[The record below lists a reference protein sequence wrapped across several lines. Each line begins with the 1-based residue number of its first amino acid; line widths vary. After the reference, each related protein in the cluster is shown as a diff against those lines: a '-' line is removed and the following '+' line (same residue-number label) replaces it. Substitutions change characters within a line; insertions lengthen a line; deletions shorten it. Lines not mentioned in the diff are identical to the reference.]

1 MELKLLNDK
10 DGNFHIGR
18 SRGAL
23 EKFGSQGAL
32 LFGRVE
38 EKSHP
43 DGDLLLDSLFPHV
56 IFICG
61 ARGSGKSYTMGVI
74 GEELLDKNA
83 AVAAILV
90 DPVGVFWSM
99 KRPNSDEREKD
110 NLKDWSLAPK
120 GFAGKMKVLVPE
132 GAARKAP
139 KETYDGT
146 FSLRATELT
155 MDDWCLTLGLERFD
169 PASLALERAI
179 DKAGS
184 SYTVDQ
190 LVEIL
195 TNDPEISSK
204 DTGFSKQTRR
214 GIISRL
220 GAAKDWGLLSDEG
233 TQIEEMARLGE
244 LTVLD
249 VSFLEESVACLV
261 VGIVAR
267 KLLDARKVAAR
278 SEALGYAGGKIP
290 PTWLLIDEAHTIVP
304 NVGRTAAS
312 ESIVE
317 YVKQGRRPGCSIVI
331 ATQQPSAIDSRVLS
345 QLDILVCHKLVFY
358 DDVKSVFRRFPSSV
372 EKGMEDISFI
382 RTMPMGVALIG
393 DREESSSRAFLAR
406 IRPRMSQH
414 EGRSGAAV
422 KRKPGELKE
431 APQTAEPEKTAK
443 RATSVN
449 KEREILCMPHTV
461 SSEQAFE
468 TARQACSAR
477 GMLQKL
483 LMLVPKEQIISRKFV
498 YYPMWRVSID
508 IPVSKQ
514 VALCLLDGILGE
526 MKAPLPSSGI
536 LDLLNMSPAERS
548 ILISL
553 NSEKTISQI
562 SGEATLDETL
572 AKKHVNRLIE
582 DGLLSSHNRKGE
594 TFYKSREAHT
604 LPKPEELIGAQLG
617 ASFEREPVEGLL
629 VSPEKSY
636 TDLEKIVTVFGKTT
650 RLRDAHVVYK
660 PYWLFHTAGG
670 AKRRA
675 IAIDATDGRVDD
687 DAGKVLFGRV

>member
-1 MELKLLNDK
+1 MELRLLKDR

-18 SRGAL
+18 SLGAL

-32 LFGRVE
+32 LLGKVE

-43 DGDLLLDSLFPHV
+43 AGNLLLDSLFPHV

-61 ARGSGKSYTMGVI
+61 ARGSGKSYTMGVVA
-74 GEELLDKNA
+74 EELLEKNA

-99 KRPNSDEREKD
+99 KRPNSDELEKGD
-110 NLKDWSLAPK
+110 LKTWGLAPK
-120 GFAGKMKVLVPE
+120 GFSGRMRVLVPE

-146 FSLRATELT
+146 FSLRANELT

-184 SYTVDQ
+184 SSYTVDQ

-195 TNDPEISSK
+195 TNDAEIASK

-220 GAAKDWGLLSDEG
+220 GAAKDWGLLSDAG
-233 TQIEEMARLGE
+233 TQIEELARMGE

-267 KLLDARKVAAR
+267 KLLDVRKVAAR
-278 SEALGYAGGKIP
+278 SEALGYSGGKIP
-290 PTWLLIDEAHTIVP
+290 PTWLLIDEAHSIVP

-312 ESIVE
+312 ESVVE
-317 YVKQGRRPGCSIVI
+317 YVKQGRRPGCSIVL
-331 ATQQPSAIDSRVLS
+331 ATQQPSAVDSRVLS
-345 QLDILVCHKLVFY
+345 QLDVLVCHKLVFY

-372 EKGMEDISFI
+372 EKEMEDISFI
-382 RTMPMGVALIG
+382 RTLPMGVALVG

-431 APQTAEPEKTAK
+431 APPEPETIVAK
-443 RATSVN
+443 PSITN

-468 TARQACSAR
+468 RAR
-477 GMLQKL
+477 GMLQKF
-483 LMLVPKEQIISRKFV
+483 LMLVPTEQILSRKLV
-498 YYPMWRVSID
+498 YYPLWRVEID
-508 IPVSKQ
+508 IPVSRQ
-514 VALCLLDGILGE
+514 VALFLLDGILGE
-526 MKAPLPSSGI
+526 ITDPIRSSGI
-536 LDLLNMSPAERS
+536 FDLLNMPPAERS
-548 ILISL
+548 VLISL
-553 NSEKTISQI
+553 NSEKTISHI
-562 SGEATLDETL
+562 SSEAGLDEKS
-572 AKKHVNRLIE
+572 AKKHVNRLLE
-582 DGLLSSHNRKGE
+582 DGLLASRTKRGE
-594 TFYKSREAHT
+594 TLYKGRCAHA
-604 LPKPEELIGAQLG
+604 LPKPEELAGAELG
-617 ASFEREPVEGLL
+617 ASFERQPVEGLV
-629 VSPEKSY
+629 VSPEISY
-636 TDLEKIVTVFGKTT
+636 ADLERIVSVFGNAAH
-650 RLRDAHVVYK
+650 LRDAHVVYR
-660 PYWLFHTAGG
+660 PYWLFQTIAGG
-670 AKRRA
+670 AKKQRRA
-675 IAIDATDGRVDD
+675 IAIDATDGHVDD
-687 DAGKVLFGRV
+687 AVGKALFGRA

>member
-38 EKSHP
+38 EKSP
-43 DGDLLLDSLFPHV
+43 PSGNLLLDSLFPHV

-74 GEELLDKNA
+74 GEELLEKNA

-99 KRPNSDEREKD
+99 KRPNSDEREKN
-110 NLKDWSLAPK
+110 NLKEWALAPK
-120 GFAGKMKVLVPE
+120 GFSGKMKVLVPE
-132 GAARKAP
+132 GAVRKAP

-146 FSLRATELT
+146 FSLRAAELT
-155 MDDWCLTLGLERFD
+155 MDDWCLTLGIERFD

-195 TNDPEISSK
+195 TNDAEIASK

-220 GAAKDWGLLSDEG
+220 RAAKDWGLLSDEG
-233 TQIEEMARLGE
+233 TQIEEMARMGE

-267 KLLDARKVAAR
+267 KLLAARKVAAR

-331 ATQQPSAIDSRVLS
+331 ATQQPSTIDSRVLS

-382 RTMPMGVALIG
+382 RTMPMGVALVG

-414 EGRSGAAV
+414 EGRSGAAM

-431 APQTAEPEKTAK
+431 APPWAPEPETIAK
-443 RATSVN
+443 PAI

-498 YYPMWRVSID
+498 YYPLWRVSID

-526 MKAPLPSSGI
+526 ITDPIHSSGI
-536 LDLLNMSPAERS
+536 FDLLNMPPAERS
-548 ILISL
+548 VLISM

-562 SGEATLDETL
+562 SNDAGLDEKS

-582 DGLLSSHNRKGE
+582 DGLLSSHDRKGE
-594 TFYKSREAHT
+594 TFYKSRAVHT
-604 LPKPEELIGAQLG
+604 LPTPEELIGTPLG
-617 ASFEREPVEGLL
+617 ASFERRPVEGLL

-636 TDLEKIVTVFGKTT
+636 TDLEKIVAVFGKTA

-675 IAIDATDGRVDD
+675 IAIDATDGRADEA
-687 DAGKVLFGRV
+687 AGKVLFGRV

>member
-1 MELKLLNDK
+1 MELKLLKDR

-18 SRGAL
+18 SLGAL

-32 LFGRVE
+32 LLGKVE
-38 EKSHP
+38 EKSHTE
-43 DGDLLLDSLFPHV
+43 GNLLLDSLFPHV

-61 ARGSGKSYTMGVI
+61 ARGSGKSYTMGVVA
-74 GEELLDKNA
+74 EELLEKNA

-99 KRPNSDEREKD
+99 KRPNSDEREKGD
-110 NLKDWSLAPK
+110 LKSWGLAPK
-120 GFAGKMKVLVPE
+120 GFSGRMRVLVPE

-146 FSLRATELT
+146 FSLRANELT

-169 PASLALERAI
+169 PASLALERAV
-179 DKAGS
+179 DKAGP

-195 TNDPEISSK
+195 ANDPEIASK

-220 GAAKDWGLLSDEG
+220 GAAKEWGLLSDEG
-233 TQIEEMARLGE
+233 TQIEEMARMGE

-267 KLLDARKVAAR
+267 KLLDVRKVAAR

-331 ATQQPSAIDSRVLS
+331 ATQQPSAVDSRVLS
-345 QLDILVCHKLVFY
+345 QLDVLVCHKLVFY

-372 EKGMEDISFI
+372 EKEMEDISFI
-382 RTMPMGVALIG
+382 RTIPMGVALVG

-406 IRPRMSQH
+406 VRPRMSQH
-414 EGRSGAAV
+414 EGRSGAAT

-431 APQTAEPEKTAK
+431 APSPVPEPKASRPAIIK
-443 RATSVN
+443 D
-449 KEREILCMPHTV
+449 REILCMPHAV

-468 TARQACSAR
+468 RAS
-477 GMLQKL
+477 GMLRKF
-483 LMLVPKEQIISRKFV
+483 LMLVPMEQIVSRKLV
-498 YYPMWRVSID
+498 YYPMWRVGID

-514 VALCLLDGILGE
+514 VAFFLLDGILGE
-526 MKAPLPSSGI
+526 ITDPVRSSGVFDI
-536 LDLLNMSPAERS
+536 LNMPPAERS
-548 ILISL
+548 VLISL
-553 NSEKTISQI
+553 NSEKTIPQI
-562 SGEATLDETL
+562 SAEASLDEKS
-572 AKKHVNRLIE
+572 AKKHVNRLLE
-582 DGLLSSHNRKGE
+582 DGLLSSHSRRGE
-594 TFYKSREAHT
+594 TFYKSRSVHV
-604 LPKPEELIGAQLG
+604 LPKPEELAGTQLG
-617 ASFEREPVEGLL
+617 ASFERQPVEGL
-629 VSPEKSY
+629 VVPPEISY
-636 TDLEKIVTVFGKTT
+636 ADLERIVSVFGHSA
-650 RLRDAHVVYK
+650 RLRDAHVVYR
-660 PYWLFHTAGG
+660 PYWLFQTATDGG
-670 AKRRA
+670 AKKRRA
-675 IAIDATDGRVDD
+675 IAIDATDGHVDEA
-687 DAGKVLFGRV
+687 AGKALFGRA